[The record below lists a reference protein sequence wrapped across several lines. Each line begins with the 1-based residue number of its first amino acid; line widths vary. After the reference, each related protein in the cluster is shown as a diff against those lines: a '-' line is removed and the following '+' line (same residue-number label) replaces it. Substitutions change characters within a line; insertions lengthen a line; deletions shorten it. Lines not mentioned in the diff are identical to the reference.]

1 MKEHSQLHNTV
12 YSEQNKYT
20 YSTKSILLYS
30 AITLWWDLV
39 CAWQKEGQSSGGE
52 QGCQLRYRQWD

>member
-39 CAWQKEGQSSGGE
+39 CA
-52 QGCQLRYRQWD
+52 